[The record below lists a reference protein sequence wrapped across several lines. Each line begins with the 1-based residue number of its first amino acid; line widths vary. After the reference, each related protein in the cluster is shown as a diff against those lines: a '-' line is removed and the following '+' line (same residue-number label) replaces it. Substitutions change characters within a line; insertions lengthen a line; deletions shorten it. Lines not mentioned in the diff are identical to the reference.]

1 VSDIGQSEGMPD
13 EKTITVYCAAESH
26 QLWERTYSRRGD
38 DFWTPDPWDRFD
50 GERAKMSRRGGGV
63 EFIDA
68 TGNVIRS
75 WDFGRASGGL
85 HPHTGERAMGDI
97 DRARQVARLSDD
109 ATLPVGRRYRIRCP
123 LCGDGVRRSDST
135 ADLEFDLLWEKGFL
149 RISLDGLR
157 NLRKLLGL
165 S

>member
-1 VSDIGQSEGMPD
+1 MSEQ
-13 EKTITVYCAAESH
+13 KTITVHCAAESH
-26 QLWERTYSRRGD
+26 RLWERTYSRGDDD

-68 TGNVIRS
+68 TGRVIPS
-75 WDFGRASGGL
+75 WDSGRSSDGFDPQKITRITA
-85 HPHTGERAMGDI
+85 DI
-97 DRARQVARLSDD
+97 EHARQAANLSDD

-123 LCGDGVRRSDST
+123 LCGDEIRRSDSST
-135 ADLEFDLLWEKGFL
+135 DAEFNLLWEKGIT

-157 NLRKLLGL
+157 NLRKRPGL

>member
-1 VSDIGQSEGMPD
+1 VSDIGQSDGMPD
-13 EKTITVYCAAESH
+13 EKTITVHCAAESH
-26 QLWERTYSRRGD
+26 RLWERTYSRRGD
-38 DFWTPDPWDRFD
+38 DFWTPDPWDRLD

-68 TGNVIRS
+68 TGRVIPS
-75 WDFGRASGGL
+75 WDSGRGSGGFD
-85 HPHTGERAMGDI
+85 PQKSTRIMADI
-97 DRARQVARLSDD
+97 DRARQVAALSDD

-123 LCGDGVRRSDST
+123 LCGDEVYRSGST
-135 ADLEFDLLWEKGFL
+135 ADTEFNLLWEKGIT

>member
-1 VSDIGQSEGMPD
+1 VSDTGQSEGMPD

-26 QLWERTYSRRGD
+26 RLWERTYLQRGD

-50 GERAKMSRRGGGV
+50 GERAKMSRRGGGL

-68 TGNVIRS
+68 TGRVIPL
-75 WDFGRASGGL
+75 WDSGRAAGGFDPKKIPPIMADL
-85 HPHTGERAMGDI
+85 
-97 DRARQVARLSDD
+97 DRARQVAAPSEDS
-109 ATLPVGRRYRIRCP
+109 TLPVGRRYGIRCP
-123 LCGDGVRRSDST
+123 LCGDGVRRSGSS
-135 ADLEFDLLWEKGFL
+135 ADTEFNLLWENGFT